1 MNAYIP
7 VSYTHLYVTGT
18 VSTGEHKVEAIPS
31 EAIVNSEGKQY
42 IFVLKGENE
51 ENGEKHYTLER
62 MEVGTGIEELG
73 YTQILPVGELPQDSR
88 IVIKNAFYLSSMLGE
103 AASHDH

>member
-1 MNAYIP
+1 M
-7 VSYTHLYVTGT
+7 YVTGT

-62 MEVGTGIEELG
+62 MEVVPELRNWATPKFCG
-73 YTQILPVGELPQDSR
+73 R
-88 IVIKNAFYLSSMLGE
+88 
-103 AASHDH
+103 